1 MKIPSFNPA
10 GVLRPASMD
19 RNRGDA
25 GARAAARQGAARV
38 DPPPFTSMQVKRLVP
53 GRQNKGL
60 VIDME
65 DVSTAAAP
73 ATVSPSDEALIR
85 ASKARLASR
94 VQRLRETVS
103 GLRLD
108 IETLR
113 R

>member
-1 MKIPSFNPA
+1 MKTPSFHPG

-19 RNRGDA
+19 RNRSDA

-53 GRQNKGL
+53 SRQNKGL

-65 DVSTAAAP
+65 DVASAAAP
-73 ATVSPSDEALIR
+73 TVSPSDEALIR

>member
-1 MKIPSFNPA
+1 MKTPTFNP
-10 GVLRPASMD
+10 GGLLRPASMD

-25 GARAAARQGAARV
+25 GARAAGRQGAARI
-38 DPPPFTSMQVKRLVP
+38 DPPPFTTMQVKRLVP
-53 GRQNKGL
+53 SRQHKGL

-65 DVSTAAAP
+65 DVAGAAAP
-73 ATVSPSDEALIR
+73 AVSPSDEALIR

-94 VQRLRETVS
+94 VQRLREAVS
-103 GLRLD
+103 GLRLE

>member
-1 MKIPSFNPA
+1 MKTPSFNP
-10 GVLRPASMD
+10 GPGLRPASMD
-19 RNRGDA
+19 RARGPAGTRSAGRPDA
-25 GARAAARQGAARV
+25 SRI
-38 DPPPFTSMQVKRLVP
+38 DPPPFTSMQFKRLVP
-53 GRQNKGL
+53 SRQGKGL

-65 DVSTAAAP
+65 DVAGAGPAVVSAA
-73 ATVSPSDEALIR
+73 DEVLIR

-103 GLRLD
+103 SLRLE